1 MRDGENGSD
10 EAQRET
16 WSRKLQGFLEAG
28 RRLLSTRTAILGEEL
43 SAKGALLAR
52 GIAGLVVAAA
62 FAGMA
67 LLLLTAW
74 IAVLLSSLLH
84 SPVWGV
90 LAAFVLFAG
99 IAAAAGLLGG
109 KALSRVK
116 PFDFPVTSE
125 EIRKDWSALQSS
137 AKPEPPGPGPGAEQ
151 EATEAA
157 RSQTLRDDLEARF
170 RAGSE

>member
-1 MRDGENGSD
+1 MREGESESD
-10 EAQRET
+10 ETQET
-16 WSRKLQGFLEAG
+16 WSRRLNGFLEAG
-28 RRLLSTRTAILGEEL
+28 RRLLATRAAILREEL
-43 SAKGALLAR
+43 GAKGALLGR
-52 GIAGLVVAAA
+52 GIIGLVVAAA

-74 IAVLLSSLLH
+74 IAVALSSLLG

-90 LAAFVLFAG
+90 LAAFVLYAAV
-99 IAAAAGLLGG
+99 AAAAGIFGT

-125 EIRKDWSALQSS
+125 EIRKDWSALRAS
-137 AKPEPPGPGPGAEQ
+137 AKPEPPDPGPARE
-151 EATEAA
+151 ETELA

>member
-1 MRDGENGSD
+1 MRDGEDESD

-16 WSRKLQGFLEAG
+16 WSRRLRGFLEAA
-28 RRLLSTRTAILGEEL
+28 RRLLSTRAAILREEL
-43 SAKGALLAR
+43 GAKGALLAR
-52 GIAGLVVAAA
+52 GLIGLFLAAA

-74 IAVLLSSLLH
+74 IAVALSSLLG

-90 LAAFVLFAG
+90 LAAFVLYAAV
-99 IAAAAGLLGG
+99 AAAAGLLGT

-125 EIRKDWSALQSS
+125 EIRKDWSALRASV
-137 AKPEPPGPGPGAEQ
+137 KPEPPDPGAER
-151 EATEAA
+151 EENELA
-157 RSQTLRDDLEARF
+157 RPHTVRDDLEARF

>member
-1 MRDGENGSD
+1 MRDGEDGSE

-16 WSRKLQGFLEAG
+16 WARRLEGFLETG
-28 RRLLSTRTAILGEEL
+28 RRLLSTRAAILGEEL
-43 SAKGALLAR
+43 GAKRALLTR

-67 LLLLTAW
+67 LFLLTAW
-74 IAVLLSSLLH
+74 IAVLLSSLLG

-90 LAAFVLFAG
+90 LAAFLLFAG
-99 IAAAAGLLGG
+99 VAAAAGLFGK

-125 EIRKDWSALQSS
+125 EIRKDWSALWSS
-137 AKPEPPGPGPGAEQ
+137 AHPEPPGPGPAE
-151 EATEAA
+151 EETELA
-157 RSQTLRDDLEARF
+157 RSQPLRDDLEARF

>member
-1 MRDGENGSD
+1 MRDRESESD
-10 EAQRET
+10 EAQPET

-28 RRLLSTRTAILGEEL
+28 RRLLSTRAAILREEL
-43 SAKGALLAR
+43 SAKGALLGR

-67 LLLLTAW
+67 LLLFTAW
-74 IAVLLSSLLH
+74 IAVLLSSLLG

-90 LAAFVLFAG
+90 LAAFVVFAG
-99 IAAAAGLLGG
+99 VAAAAGLLGT

-116 PFDFPVTSE
+116 PFEFPVTSE

-137 AKPEPPGPGPGAEQ
+137 VKPEPPGPGAEPGEAEL
-151 EATEAA
+151 A
-157 RSQTLRDDLEARF
+157 RSQALRDDLEERF